1 VNEDTLYHLLV
12 SIRRKNAA
20 YSTNGVWK
28 IFFILHNSSFILLET
43 TMLVLIDNYD
53 SFTYNLV
60 QYFGELGADI
70 RVYRNDQIS
79 LNELIALKPDHL
91 VISPGP
97 GEPLKDG
104 GVSPEAVKY
113 FTGKVPVLGVCLG
126 HQCLG
131 AIYGG
136 KVDRAPRLMHGK
148 TSPVKHNQQGIFKD
162 IPTPFEAM
170 RYHSLVV
177 YEPIPAELEVI
188 AQTEEGEVM
197 GLKHKQH
204 PTYGVQFHP
213 ESILTEHG
221 KVLLKNFLEIK
232 IPVTE
237 HAPSATDIFKPFIA
251 KVINR
256 TDLTDLEAEEAMT
269 IIMTGGATPA
279 QIGSYLTALRM
290 KGETIPEITG
300 SVRAMRNVAV
310 KVKVEST
317 DTIYDIVG
325 TGGDGAHTFNISTAA
340 AFVLAGTGRKVAKH
354 GNRAASSQCGSAD
367 VLSAL
372 GVNLDL
378 TPEQVAKA
386 IDTIGIGFMFAPKFH
401 PAMKYAVGPRK
412 EMGQRT
418 IFNILGPLTNP
429 AGASIQLTGVYDAK
443 LTEPLAHVL
452 KQLGSQAALIIH
464 GANGL
469 DELNPTGVNRVSHL
483 RNGTVETYDLNPADL
498 GLAPCTVADLRGG
511 TPDESAQ
518 MMRQI
523 LSGNLKGARRDAV
536 LLNAAAALAAET
548 GDFKSA
554 LNEAE
559 ASLNSGKA
567 LAKLNSLIEFTKSV

>member
-1 VNEDTLYHLLV
+1 
-12 SIRRKNAA
+12 
-20 YSTNGVWK
+20 
-28 IFFILHNSSFILLET
+28 
-43 TMLVLIDNYD
+43 MLALIDNYD

-60 QYFGELGADI
+60 QYLGELGADI
-70 RVYRNDQIS
+70 RVFRNDQIS
-79 LNELIALKPDHL
+79 LDELIAFKPDHL
-91 VISPGP
+91 VVSPGP

-113 FTGKVPVLGVCLG
+113 FTGRIPVLGVCLG

-131 AIYGG
+131 AVYGG

-148 TSPVKHNQQGIFKD
+148 TSPVTHNGQGIFKD
-162 IPTPFEAM
+162 IPSPFEAM

-177 YEPIPAELEVI
+177 YEPVPAELEVI
-188 AQTEEGEVM
+188 AQTSEGEIM
-197 GLKHKQH
+197 GLKHRQH

-221 KVLLKNFLEIK
+221 KQLLKNFLDIK
-232 IPVTE
+232 I
-237 HAPSATDIFKPFIA
+237 APPAQGEPSMLKPFIA
-251 KVINR
+251 KTINK
-256 TDLTDLEAEEAMT
+256 TDLTAAEAEGAMN
-269 IIMTGGATPA
+269 IIMTGQATPA
-279 QIGSYLTALRM
+279 QIGAYLVALRM

-300 SVRAMRNVAV
+300 SVRAMRANGV
-310 KVKVEST
+310 KVKLASPNER
-317 DTIYDIVG
+317 IYDIVG

-412 EMGQRT
+412 EIGQRT

-429 AGASIQLTGVYDAK
+429 ANANIQLTGVFDAN
-443 LTEPLAHVL
+443 LTEPLAQVL
-452 KQLGSQAALIIH
+452 NELGSKAALVIH
-464 GANGL
+464 GAHNM
-469 DELNPTGVNRVSHL
+469 DELNTTGVNRVSHL
-483 RNGTVETYDLNPADL
+483 KDGAVKTYDLDPADF
-498 GLAPCTVADLRGG
+498 GFPLAAVKDLRGG
-511 TPDESAQ
+511 TPDESAL
-518 MMRQI
+518 MMRDL
-523 LSGNLKGARRDAV
+523 LSGKLIGARRDSV
-536 LLNAAAALAAET
+536 LLNAAGALAAET

-554 LNEAE
+554 LEE
-559 ASLNSGKA
+559 VTASLDSGKA
-567 LAKLNSLIEFTKSV
+567 LAKLDALIEFSQP

>member
-1 VNEDTLYHLLV
+1 MEKH
-12 SIRRKNAA
+12 
-20 YSTNGVWK
+20 
-28 IFFILHNSSFILLET
+28 
-43 TMLVLIDNYD
+43 MLALIDNYD

-60 QYFGELGADI
+60 QYLGELGADI
-70 RVYRNDQIS
+70 RVFRNDQIS
-79 LNELIALKPDHL
+79 LDELIALKPDHL
-91 VISPGP
+91 VVSPGP

-113 FTGKVPVLGVCLG
+113 FTGRIPVLGVCLG

-131 AIYGG
+131 AVYGG

-148 TSPVKHNQQGIFKD
+148 TSPVTHNGQGIFKD
-162 IPTPFEAM
+162 IPSPFEAM

-177 YEPIPAELEVI
+177 YEPVPAELEVI
-188 AQTEEGEVM
+188 AQTSEGEIM
-197 GLKHKQH
+197 GLKHRQH

-221 KVLLKNFLEIK
+221 KQLLKNFLDIK
-232 IPVTE
+232 I
-237 HAPSATDIFKPFIA
+237 APPAQGEPSMLKPFIA
-251 KVINR
+251 KTINK
-256 TDLTDLEAEEAMT
+256 TDLTAAEAEGAMN
-269 IIMTGGATPA
+269 IIMTGQATPA
-279 QIGSYLTALRM
+279 QIGAYLVALRM
-290 KGETIPEITG
+290 KGETISEITG
-300 SVRAMRNVAV
+300 SVRAMRDNGV
-310 KVKVEST
+310 KVKLADSNER
-317 DTIYDIVG
+317 IYDIVG

-412 EMGQRT
+412 EIGQRT

-429 AGASIQLTGVYDAK
+429 ANANIQLTGVFDAN
-443 LTEPLAHVL
+443 LTEPLAQVL
-452 KQLGSQAALIIH
+452 NELGSKAALVIH
-464 GANGL
+464 GAHNM
-469 DELNPTGVNRVSHL
+469 DELNTTGVNRVSHL
-483 RNGTVETYDLNPADL
+483 KDGAVKTYDLDPADF
-498 GLAPCTVADLRGG
+498 GFPLAAVQDLRGG
-511 TPDESAQ
+511 TPDESAL
-518 MMRQI
+518 MMRDL
-523 LSGNLKGARRDAV
+523 LSGKLIGARRDSV
-536 LLNAAAALAAET
+536 LLNAAGALAAET

-554 LNEAE
+554 LEE
-559 ASLNSGKA
+559 VTASLDSGKA
-567 LAKLNSLIEFTKSV
+567 LAKLDVLIEFSQP